1 VRRWLGLVPLA
12 VALGCSGLEEGD
24 TIVVQLEVV
33 SPAVDNLEVGEQL
46 QLSARALNS
55 NGEVVDAPITWRTP
69 DPTVTVDEATGLVTG
84 VSPGTAR
91 VQASSGSLSSD
102 FVSFNVIAAAD
113 TLIIVGDS
121 VLTIPVEPGAT
132 NPLTVRLE
140 SFNPAGPLANRPVL
154 YEITRPV
161 AGDAPVVIL
170 SGNVQQATGTTGSD
184 GVAANVALARVP
196 GTTPPD
202 TAIVVV
208 SASRSGGAPVP
219 GSGQRFIVVFQ

>member
-12 VALGCSGLEEGD
+12 VALGCSNLEEGD

-33 SPAVDNLEVGEQL
+33 SPSVQDLEVGEQI

-69 DPTVTVDEATGLVTG
+69 DLTVTVEEATGLVTG
-84 VSPGTAR
+84 VSPGNAR

-102 FVSFNVIAAAD
+102 FLSFNVIAPAD

-121 VLTIPVEPGAT
+121 ILTVPVEPGAT
-132 NPLTVRLE
+132 NSLTVRLE
-140 SFNPAGPLANRPVL
+140 SFNPPGPLANRPVI

-161 AGDAPVVIL
+161 AGEAPVVVL
-170 SGNVQQATGTTGSD
+170 SGNVQRATGTTGTD
-184 GVAANVALARVP
+184 GTATDVGLFRVS

-208 SASRSGGAPVP
+208 SATRTRGAVVP